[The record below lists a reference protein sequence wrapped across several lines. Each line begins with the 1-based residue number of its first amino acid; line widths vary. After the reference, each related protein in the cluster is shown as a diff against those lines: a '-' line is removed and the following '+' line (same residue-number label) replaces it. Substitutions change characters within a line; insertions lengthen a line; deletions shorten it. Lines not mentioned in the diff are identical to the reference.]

1 MRDIVG
7 NSSLF
12 VQRLQQSDGLGMAEL
27 IDLEFVN
34 STALHWTTGNQ
45 PMHYTLSGDLTTYYP
60 FPGTNAG
67 GIQEDI
73 NLGVSV
79 VAFTMANSGPQ
90 LKQQLLT
97 ADFAIAGIKVG
108 QVFTD
113 TPDLGR
119 MVIYSGKIGD
129 FSYTRHDITG
139 QARNLWKS
147 LNVQWPYYT
156 YQDKCAWRF
165 GSAGCGF
172 NTASITI
179 AVNTINVSSSDSLVL
194 LLNSGTLQQSYTNGR
209 FNFGRATITSGV
221 NAGIIRTIRVHT
233 GDLLSLAQAL
243 PNGDLTGLTL
253 SIYPGCQKRL
263 VDDCKSLYNND
274 KNALAFPWIPTF
286 EQAF

>member
-1 MRDIVG
+1 MREIVG

-12 VQRLQQSDGLGMAEL
+12 TQRLQQNDGLGMAEL

-34 STALHWTTGNQ
+34 STFIHWTTANQ
-45 PMHYTLSGDLTTYYP
+45 PMTYTLSGQPTTYYP
-60 FPGTNAG
+60 FPGEAGG

-79 VAFTMANSGPQ
+79 VAFTMANSGAQ
-90 LKQQLLT
+90 LQQQLLT
-97 ADFAIAGIKVG
+97 ADFAICAVKIG
-108 QVFTD
+108 QIFTD
-113 TPDLGR
+113 SPDLGR
-119 MVIYSGKIGD
+119 MTLYAGKMGD

-172 NTASITI
+172 NTASITL
-179 AVNTINVSSSDSLVL
+179 AVATLNVGSSDSLNI
-194 LLNSGTLQQSYTNGR
+194 LLNSGTLSSSYANGR
-209 FNFGRATITSGV
+209 FNFGRMTVTDGV
-221 NAGIIRTIRVHT
+221 NAGIIRTIRVQT
-233 GDLLSLAQAL
+233 GDLISLAQAL
-243 PNGDLTGLTL
+243 PNGDLTGIKLA
-253 SIYPGCQKRL
+253 IYPGCQKRL
-263 VDDCKSLYNND
+263 LDDCKSTYNND
-274 KNALAFPWIPTF
+274 KNFLGFPWIPTF